1 MSSRV
6 APCAALLRA
15 VGRGARSSRAGLRT
29 QCRDTRRHRGAKSG
43 SSPVA
48 LSSQGIIG
56 SEAQRLKPS
65 SVCLPSEWTN
75 ARTGQS
81 RDGSAWNPRV
91 GASAA
96 QSVEFLVARGGNRG
110 SRACRHSERP
120 SRQTADVHPG
130 PATRWPL
137 CLPVAPPSSLF
148 LFPVPLP
155 KLFRS
160 TAVPAA
166 S

>member
-1 MSSRV
+1 MSLPI

-15 VGRGARSSRAGLRT
+15 VGRGARSSRPGLRT
-29 QCRDTRRHRGAKSG
+29 QCPHASRHRRAESG

-48 LSSQGIIG
+48 LSSPGIIG

-65 SVCLPSEWTN
+65 SACFPSEWTN
-75 ARTGQS
+75 TRTGQS

-91 GASAA
+91 GARAA
-96 QSVEFLVARGGNRG
+96 QSVEFLVARGGNWG

-120 SRQTADVHPG
+120 SRQTADVFPG

-137 CLPVAPPSSLF
+137 CLTVARPSSLF

-155 KLFRS
+155 KLFGS